1 MEDQREVSVEKI
13 EAFKREKNIE
23 FSFET
28 SARTGEN
35 IEELFIIASKLL
47 YNNFK
52 DKIAA
57 MVSPIHFHFLLLTQ
71 LFCSLE
77 RRSHE
82 KEKNKKTEKIS
93 RKRCKRISC

>member
-1 MEDQREVSVEKI
+1 MENQREVSVEKI
-13 EAFKREKNIE
+13 EQFKREKNID

-52 DKIAA
+52 DKIA
-57 MVSPIHFHFLLLTQ
+57 
-71 LFCSLE
+71 
-77 RRSHE
+77 
-82 KEKNKKTEKIS
+82 
-93 RKRCKRISC
+93 

>member
-57 MVSPIHFHFLLLTQ
+57 MVSPFHFL
-71 LFCSLE
+71 
-77 RRSHE
+77 
-82 KEKNKKTEKIS
+82 
-93 RKRCKRISC
+93 

>member
-13 EAFKREKNIE
+13 EQFKKEKNIE

-57 MVSPIHFHFLLLTQ
+57 MVSPTF
-71 LFCSLE
+71 
-77 RRSHE
+77 
-82 KEKNKKTEKIS
+82 
-93 RKRCKRISC
+93 

>member
-57 MVSPIHFHFLLLTQ
+57 MVSSIHFLYLLLTH
-71 LFCSLE
+71 LFSAIE
-77 RRSHE
+77 RGSHE
-82 KEKNKKTEKIS
+82 KEKNEKIEKIS
-93 RKRCKRISC
+93 RKRSKWSSC

>member
-13 EAFKREKNIE
+13 EQFKKEKNIE

-57 MVSPIHFHFLLLTQ
+57 MVSHF
-71 LFCSLE
+71 
-77 RRSHE
+77 
-82 KEKNKKTEKIS
+82 
-93 RKRCKRISC
+93 